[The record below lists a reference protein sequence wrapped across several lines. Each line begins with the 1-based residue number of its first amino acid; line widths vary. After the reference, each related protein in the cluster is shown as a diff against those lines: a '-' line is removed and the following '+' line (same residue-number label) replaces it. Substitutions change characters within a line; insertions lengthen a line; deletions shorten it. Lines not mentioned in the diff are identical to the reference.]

1 MQLDVGVDV
10 VCGVELFRFVVVKI
24 IVVEQVT
31 WKLLPHQYIIR
42 GDVVT
47 GLYLL
52 GCGKLHL
59 PPVLNA
65 VDVNQTEL
73 SNTLW

>member
-1 MQLDVGVDV
+1 MDVGVDV
-10 VCGVELFRFVVVKI
+10 VCGVEIFRFEQVKI
-24 IVVEQVT
+24 LVVEQVT
-31 WKLLPHQYIIR
+31 WKLLLHQYIIR
-42 GDVVT
+42 GDVIT

-52 GCGKLHL
+52 GAGKLHL